1 MKLKCPY
8 CGSDSLEMEID
19 ARKLEAFHIMCE
31 NCESQLAT
39 VNRYS
44 IQWVDDFKSLEDTD

>member
-1 MKLKCPY
+1 
-8 CGSDSLEMEID
+8 
-19 ARKLEAFHIMCE
+19 MCE

-44 IQWVDDFKSLEDTD
+44 IQWVNDFKSLEDTD